1 MDLSPSHKESVQK
14 WASEGASIAQIQ
26 NLLKEEFSIGMTYM
40 DVRFL
45 VDDLGVVY
53 SDKEEGKENEG
64 GEPTQEAIE
73 EDTFN
78 QENFEA
84 NSGSNVEEADLG
96 GTETAGGGSVL
107 VDVDSVIRPGSLV
120 SGTVR
125 FSDGV
130 SLGWQLTST
139 GQLGLIPGDD
149 PEYRPSNIDIQAFQ
163 SQLQAVLK
171 EKGFWLIVWSQKGRL
186 IDSATL

>member
-1 MDLSPSHKESVQK
+1 MDLSPSQKESVQK
-14 WASEGASIAQIQ
+14 WAPEGASIAQIQ

-53 SDKEEGKENEG
+53 SDKKDDKENGDG
-64 GEPTQEAIE
+64 GSTQEAIE
-73 EDTFN
+73 EGASN
-78 QENFEA
+78 QDNFES
-84 NSGSNVEEADLG
+84 NSNLNGEEADLG
-96 GTETAGGGSVL
+96 STETAESGAVF
-107 VDVDSVIRPGSLV
+107 VDVDAVIRPGSLV

-139 GQLGLIPGDD
+139 GQLGLIPGED
-149 PEYRPSNIDIQAFQ
+149 PEYRPSNSDIQSFQ

-171 EKGFWLIVWSQKGRL
+171 QKGF
-186 IDSATL
+186 